1 MKPSTKTTLRNIL
14 VFPAVLLIR
23 VPVMINYSIS
33 KCFVELVD
41 KYEHMLP
48 GLEAVKK

>member
-1 MKPSTKTTLRNIL
+1 MKPSTKTILRNIL

-23 VPVMINYSIS
+23 VPVALNYRIC

-41 KYEHMLP
+41 KYQHMLP